1 MMLYICY
8 VNNDKQTHNDMNNTR
23 PTTLYGYSLEHL
35 LRGISLNVSS
45 SKIARISDKLDRT
58 RQAVTVTIAGEVWSV
73 DYNLWGS
80 NCGGG
85 KFKAVK
91 KIAA

>member
-80 NCGGG
+80 NWRRR
-85 KFKAVK
+85 
-91 KIAA
+91 KI